1 MATMNERERVYNILE
16 GKTVDRAPTGFW
28 LHFPE
33 SMHHGDAAIKA
44 HLEFM
49 RQTGTDILKVMNE
62 NLLYDGE
69 SKICSTA
76 DISKFRGYSRKDKI
90 FIDQMDIIKRISDQT
105 QGRYPILATL
115 HGLIASVFHGTGFG
129 GNYTGMGYGLSIF
142 CREKPKEMQKVF
154 EIYTDTLMELA
165 DCSLEAGA
173 DGIFYA
179 ALGGERNWFFHDEY
193 MEQVSVHEQRLY
205 DHIKEKTK
213 FNVLHICKSNID
225 FERFTV
231 LEPAVV
237 NWSIYHNNLSLTEGG
252 KLFPNSIVLGGFQDR
267 SGVLVDGTE
276 EEIEAHTRKI
286 LKEMEGKPFIVGSDC
301 TLPTE
306 ISPERIR
313 CAVRAVE
320 NAYRE

>member
-1 MATMNERERVYNILE
+1 MNERERIYNMLD
-16 GKTVDRAPTGFW
+16 GKSVDRAPTGFW
-28 LHFPE
+28 LHFPDK
-33 SMHHGDAAIKA
+33 MHHGDAAVEA

-69 SKICSTA
+69 SKICNSA
-76 DISKFRGYSRKDKI
+76 DIGKFRGYSRKDKI
-90 FIDQMDIIKRISDQT
+90 FTDQMDIIKRISEQARD
-105 QGRYPILATL
+105 RYPILATI
-115 HGLIASVFHGTGFG
+115 HGLIASVFHGTGFA
-129 GNYTGMGYGLSIF
+129 GNYSSMGYRLSMF

-154 EIYTDTLMELA
+154 EIYTDTLMELV

-179 ALGGERNWFFHDEY
+179 ALGGERSWFSHDEY

-205 DHIKEKTK
+205 NHIKDKTK
-213 FNVLHICKSNID
+213 FNVLHICKSDID
-225 FERFTV
+225 FTRFTI
-231 LEPAVV
+231 LDPAVV

-252 KLFPNSIVLGGFQDR
+252 KLFPDSIVLGGFQDR

-276 EEIEAHTRKI
+276 EEIKAHTKKI

-313 CAVRAVE
+313 CAVDAVKCSG
-320 NAYRE
+320 